1 MWLVFLDPLLCL
13 LTVHL
18 YFSKADFL
26 NEFRGKKKKKST
38 QFQYLWIM
46 KISGSFLPKLCVLF
60 SACSIAVMIINMK
73 VSSQK
78 SRLYPLQTYWFVCFL
93 ATQVM
98 HTVSPALFSPCARN
112 RIRSIVGSFPQ
123 RIFYAFEFDV
133 FIVKLSIA
141 SQVEN

>member
-1 MWLVFLDPLLCL
+1 MVSFLGSSSLSAHCTFVFLKSRL
-13 LTVHL
+13 
-18 YFSKADFL
+18 SKWVQ
-26 NEFRGKKKKKST
+26 RKKKKKST

>member
-1 MWLVFLDPLLCL
+1 MVSFLGSSSLSAHCTFVFLKSRL
-13 LTVHL
+13 
-18 YFSKADFL
+18 SKWVQ
-26 NEFRGKKKKKST
+26 RKKKKKRKE
-38 QFQYLWIM
+38 FQWPWIM

-98 HTVSPALFSPCARN
+98 HTVSPALFSPCARS